1 MKRKKVLRIKKNC
14 TKFARCIK
22 KQLEIASSTY
32 GKTKVLTPDGKF
44 MCWYVPCYPGIIVIR
59 DDDTRKPNI
68 WAWHI
73 FENLVLYSK
82 DSLSFELAKYVMYNI
97 IGIEIFSHRMKIKS
111 VDSISH
117 DTVTIVIANTNKVY
131 ERDALEGKF

>member
-14 TKFARCIK
+14 TRFARCIK

-32 GKTKVLTPDGKF
+32 GKTIVPTPDGKF
-44 MCWYVPCYPGIIVIR
+44 MCWHTPWYSSIIAIR
-59 DDDTRKPNI
+59 NNDTREPNI
-68 WAWHI
+68 WAWHT

-82 DSLSFELAKYVMYNI
+82 DKLSFELAKYVMYNI

-117 DTVTIVIANTNKVY
+117 DTVTIVITNTSKVY
-131 ERDALEGKF
+131 ERKN